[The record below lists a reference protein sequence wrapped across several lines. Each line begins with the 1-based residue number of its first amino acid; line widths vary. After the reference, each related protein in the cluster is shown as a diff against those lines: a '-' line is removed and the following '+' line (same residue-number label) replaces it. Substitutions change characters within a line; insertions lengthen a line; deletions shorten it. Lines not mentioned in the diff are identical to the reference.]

1 MGNITRLLKIGF
13 GSFIDK
19 NTYPFVDKYIKGFLI
34 LNYVLFFFKF
44 IPNVATFYWCT
55 ALVPKSGENIKQWG
69 IPIRLLITCL

>member
-34 LNYVLFFFKF
+34 LNYVLIVFF
-44 IPNVATFYWCT
+44 
-55 ALVPKSGENIKQWG
+55 
-69 IPIRLLITCL
+69 